1 MGSVHDIQDIE
12 ERYSTGVYAK
22 RGVTIVRGEGCR
34 LWDADGAEYIDCA
47 SGMGVASV
55 GHAHLRVAEAL
66 AQQAQTLITC
76 PELFYN
82 DRRAALL
89 EKLAAVTPAGLDR
102 LFLCNSGTEAIEGAL
117 KFARASTG
125 KSGVVAATR
134 GYHGRTLGALAATW
148 DPKHREVVGLL
159 PEGYRHVPYNKL
171 SALEEALDDDTAAV
185 LLEVVQGEGGVRPA
199 SAEYL
204 QGAQALCRHR
214 GVLLIIDEVQT
225 GFGRTG
231 RFFGCDHY
239 GLEPDILTMA
249 KAMAGGLPMGAFA
262 ISERVGPIARGLH
275 SSTFGGNP
283 LACAA
288 AATVID
294 ILEEEKLP
302 QRAAETGRYFADG
315 LRALGARQV
324 RDVRGL
330 GLMIGMEL
338 KEKVAP
344 HLRAL
349 MERGVLALAA
359 GATVLRFLPPLT
371 ISRDEVDT
379 VLAQVGA
386 VLGVDKAQKS

>member
-1 MGSVHDIQDIE
+1 MEPVQDVE

-22 RGVTIVRGEGCR
+22 RGVTIVRGEGAR
-34 LWDADGAEYIDCA
+34 LWDAEGTEYIDCA

-55 GHAHLRVAEAL
+55 GHAHPRVAKAL

-89 EKLAAVTPAGLDR
+89 EKLAGVTPPGLDR
-102 LFLCNSGTEAIEGAL
+102 IFLCNSGTEAIEGAL

-125 KSGVVAATR
+125 RNGVVAATR

-148 DPKHREVVGLL
+148 DPKHREGTGLL
-159 PEGYRHVPYNKL
+159 PEGYRHVPYDKL
-171 SALEEALDDDTAAV
+171 AALEEAMNDDTAAV
-185 LLEVVQGEGGVRPA
+185 LLEIVQGEGGVRPA
-199 SAEYL
+199 STDYL

-231 RFFGCDHY
+231 KFFACEHY
-239 GLEPDILTMA
+239 GLEPDILAMA

-262 ISERVGPIARGLH
+262 ISERVGQIPKGLH

-283 LACAA
+283 LACAV

-294 ILEEEKLP
+294 VLQEQRLP
-302 QRAAETGRYFADG
+302 EHAAETGRYFADS
-315 LRALGARQV
+315 LRALQAPQV

-349 MERGVLALAA
+349 MARGVLALAA
-359 GATVLRFLPPLT
+359 GATVLRFLPPLP
-371 ISRDEVDT
+371 ISRDEVDH
-379 VLAQVGA
+379 VVMQVA
-386 VLGVDKAQKS
+386 DVLGAGKGQKS

>member
-1 MGSVHDIQDIE
+1 MGSVQDIE

-22 RGVTIVRGEGCR
+22 RGVAIVRGEGCR
-34 LWDADGAEYIDCA
+34 LWDSDGTEYIDCA

-55 GHAHLRVAEAL
+55 GHAHPRVAEAL
-66 AQQAQTLITC
+66 ARQAETLITC

-89 EKLAAVTPAGLDR
+89 EKLADVTPSGLDR
-102 LFLCNSGTEAIEGAL
+102 IFLCNSGTEAIEGAL

-125 KSGVVAATR
+125 KNGVVAATR
-134 GYHGRTLGALAATW
+134 AYHGRTLGALAATW
-148 DPKHREVVGLL
+148 DPKHRDVVRLL
-159 PEGYRHVPYNKL
+159 PEGYRHVPFDKL
-171 SALEEALDDDTAAV
+171 SALEETLDDDTAAV

-214 GVLLIIDEVQT
+214 GILLIIDEVQT

-231 RFFGCDHY
+231 RFFGCDHF

-262 ISERVGPIARGLH
+262 ISERVGSIARGLH

-283 LACAA
+283 LACAVSA
-288 AATVID
+288 AVID
-294 ILEEEKLP
+294 ILREEKLP
-302 QRAAETGRYFADG
+302 QHAAEMGRYFADR
-315 LRALGARQV
+315 LRALQAPQV

-330 GLMIGMEL
+330 GLMIGVEL

-344 HLRAL
+344 HLRGL
-349 MERGVLALAA
+349 MDRGVLALAA

-371 ISRDEVDT
+371 ISREEVDT
-379 VLAQVGA
+379 VLAQVA
-386 VLGVDKAQKS
+386 SVLGIEGTRKS

>member
-1 MGSVHDIQDIE
+1 MDRVQDVE

-22 RGVTIVRGEGCR
+22 RGVTIVRGEGTR
-34 LWDADGAEYIDCA
+34 LWDAEGTEYIDCA
-47 SGMGVASV
+47 SGMGVAGI
-55 GHAHLRVAEAL
+55 GHAHPQVAETL
-66 AQQAQTLITC
+66 AQQARTLITC

-82 DRRAALL
+82 DRRAVLL
-89 EKLAAVTPAGLDR
+89 EKLAAVTPPGLDR
-102 LFLCNSGTEAIEGAL
+102 IFLCNSGAEAIEGAL

-125 KSGVVAATR
+125 KNVVVAAAR

-148 DPKHREVVGLL
+148 DPKHREVAGLL
-159 PEGYRHVPYNKL
+159 PEGYRHVPYDKL
-171 SALEEALDDDTAAV
+171 PALEEALDGDTAAV

-199 SAEYL
+199 SADYL

-231 RFFGCDHY
+231 KFFACEHY
-239 GLEPDILTMA
+239 GLEPDILAMA

-262 ISERVGPIARGLH
+262 ISERVGPLPKGLH

-283 LACAA
+283 LACAV

-294 ILEEEKLP
+294 ILREQCLP
-302 QRAAETGRYFADG
+302 EHAAETGRYFADS
-315 LRALGARQV
+315 LRALKAPQV
-324 RDVRGL
+324 RDVRSL
-330 GLMIGMEL
+330 GLLIGMEL

-349 MERGVLALAA
+349 MQRGVLALAA

-371 ISRDEVDT
+371 ISRVEVDAVVT
-379 VLAQVGA
+379 QVGD
-386 VLGVDKAQKS
+386 VLRAGKGYKP

>member
-1 MGSVHDIQDIE
+1 MDRVQDIE

-22 RGVTIVRGEGCR
+22 RGVTIVRGEGTR
-34 LWDADGAEYIDCA
+34 LWDADGNEYIDCA
-47 SGMGVASV
+47 SGMGVASI
-55 GHAHLRVAEAL
+55 GHAHPRVAEAL
-66 AQQAQTLITC
+66 AQQARTLITC

-89 EKLAAVTPAGLDR
+89 EKLATVTPPGLDR
-102 LFLCNSGTEAIEGAL
+102 IFLCNSGTEAIEGAL
-117 KFARASTG
+117 KFARASTR
-125 KSGVVAATR
+125 KNGVVAATR

-148 DPKHREVVGLL
+148 DPKHREVAGLL
-159 PEGYRHVPYNKL
+159 PEGYRHVPYDKL
-171 SALEEALDDDTAAV
+171 AALEEAMDDDTAAV

-231 RFFGCDHY
+231 KFFACEHY
-239 GLEPDILTMA
+239 GLEPDILAMA

-262 ISERVGPIARGLH
+262 ISERVGQIPKGLH

-283 LACAA
+283 LACAV

-294 ILEEEKLP
+294 ILQEQRLP
-302 QRAAETGRYFADG
+302 EHAAETGRYFADS
-315 LRALGARQV
+315 LRALQAPQM

-349 MERGVLALAA
+349 MARGVLALAA

-371 ISRDEVDT
+371 ISRDEVDMVVT
-379 VLAQVGA
+379 QVADVLRAGK
-386 VLGVDKAQKS
+386 GQKS